1 MSSVYVRKR
10 RESKYEPIIYAE
22 TLRDEDTVENMFKG
36 WMGVHYKLM
45 SRQQRINMIS
55 LFEHLFDKSVE
66 IVKKKMIITDK
77 VYMEA

>member
-1 MSSVYVRKR
+1 MRRKLKKLANKVRIG
-10 RESKYEPIIYAE
+10 EITY
-22 TLRDEDTVENMFKG
+22 EDTVENMFKG

-55 LFEHLFDKSVE
+55 LFERLFDKSVK

-77 VYMEA
+77 VFTEA